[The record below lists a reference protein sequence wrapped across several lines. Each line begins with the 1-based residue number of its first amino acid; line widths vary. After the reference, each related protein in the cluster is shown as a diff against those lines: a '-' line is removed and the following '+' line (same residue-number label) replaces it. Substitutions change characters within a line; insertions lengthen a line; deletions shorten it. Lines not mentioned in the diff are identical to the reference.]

1 MAKVSAFR
9 LNSVPAQ
16 VDAFRLERAWM
27 VTWNE
32 VTAQV
37 RGPVGASTTPAHL
50 VTRCRIALHLRLEAC
65 CKFSISG
72 RVRGWLGAKRRSDG
86 RIIEVS
92 HQLWVQRHKASES
105 AVPSSW
111 QKASAKKRASRQKKR
126 ASFTFTSTTASHGTA
141 WFHASR
147 VLLYVLQGESLRVES
162 GR

>member
-1 MAKVSAFR
+1 
-9 LNSVPAQ
+9 
-16 VDAFRLERAWM
+16 M

-50 VTRCRIALHLRLEAC
+50 VTRCRIALHLRLEAR

-72 RVRGWLGAKRRSDG
+72 RSDG

-105 AVPSSW
+105 SVPSW
-111 QKASAKKRASRQKKR
+111 QKASTKKKS
-126 ASFTFTSTTASHGTA
+126 
-141 WFHASR
+141 
-147 VLLYVLQGESLRVES
+147 
-162 GR
+162 